1 MPIRLF
7 AFIMSGIPCTVWE
20 RESYSHG
27 PQLITLKRNGK
38 ITLHNNY
45 TYSKATK
52 FYTHKCHP
60 DIV

>member
-7 AFIMSGIPCTVWE
+7 AFISLYIVWDSMYCVGE
-20 RESYSHG
+20 R
-27 PQLITLKRNGK
+27 K
-38 ITLHNNY
+38 LHNNY